1 MDLYFQ
7 KYSGH
12 KQIMA
17 LKLKVSNI
25 VDSSSVELITDAI
38 GTVDPALKVDVDM
51 ASQTVTVQPKSPNM
65 AVASEESIRQAV
77 TAAGYPVQA

>member
-1 MDLYFQ
+1 
-7 KYSGH
+7 
-12 KQIMA
+12 MA

-25 VDSSSVELITDAI
+25 VDSSSVKSITDAI
-38 GTVDPALKVDVDM
+38 STVDPALKVEVDM
-51 ASQTVTVQPKSPNM
+51 LSQTVTVQPKNPDI

>member
-1 MDLYFQ
+1 
-7 KYSGH
+7 
-12 KQIMA
+12 MA
-17 LKLKVSNI
+17 LKLKVFNI

-38 GTVDPALKVDVDM
+38 STVDPALKVDIDM
-51 ASQTVTVQPKSPNM
+51 ASQTVTVQSKNPGI

>member
-1 MDLYFQ
+1 
-7 KYSGH
+7 
-12 KQIMA
+12 MA

-38 GTVDPALKVDVDM
+38 STVDPALKVDVDM
-51 ASQTVTVQPKSPNM
+51 VSQTVTVQPKNLGM